1 MHGIGNDY
9 IYLDCIANP
18 MPDNIEQFAR
28 HASDRHTGIGG
39 DGVVLILPSEI
50 ANCRMRMFNADG
62 SEGRMC
68 GNAIRCVGKYYYE
81 TYISKTQNTRCKT
94 QDNCALCIV
103 NYELDVET
111 LSGTKR
117 LTLHITNNIV
127 ESITVDMGIP
137 SLQPADIP
145 ILTDQPF
152 INQTIS
158 LDCPLV
164 LGERTDERSKSK
176 GYLHTIPCK
185 EEVAEGN
192 QSPEGG
198 QNCAL
203 GIVHCALAVSMGNP
217 HLILPINDIDNYP
230 LHQLGPLWENHPL
243 FPDRV
248 NTEIVEQLS
257 PTHLRMRVWER
268 GSGETL
274 ACGTGACAV
283 VVAFTHLGRTPQNTP
298 ITVSLRGGNL
308 IITYTDNNHVLMQGS
323 ATEVFRGKYC
333 VPVKR

>member
-1 MHGIGNDY
+1 MFEFIKMHGIGNDY

-18 MPDNIEQFAR
+18 MPTDIEQFAR

-39 DGVVLILPSEI
+39 DGVVLILPSE
-50 ANCRMRMFNADG
+50 AADCRMRMFNADG

-81 TYISKTQNTRCKT
+81 TYIAPKQNEQTQYCPPSLGGRA
-94 QDNCALCIV
+94 QRAEGVQNCELCIV
-103 NYELDVET
+103 HCALTVET
-111 LSGTKR
+111 LSGIKH
-117 LTLHITNNIV
+117 LTLNIIDNKV
-127 ESITVDMGIP
+127 DSVTVDMGIP
-137 SLQPADIP
+137 SLQPTDIP
-145 ILTDQPF
+145 ILTDTPF

-158 LDCPLV
+158 ID
-164 LGERTDERSKSK
+164 SQ
-176 GYLHTIPCK
+176 
-185 EEVAEGN
+185 N
-192 QSPEGG
+192 
-198 QNCAL
+198 NCAL
-203 GIVHCALAVSMGNP
+203 CIVHYASAVSMGNP
-217 HLILPINDIDNYP
+217 HLILPIDDINHYP
-230 LHQLGPLWENHPL
+230 LHELGPLWEHHPL

-283 VVAFTHLGRTPQNTP
+283 VVAFTHLGRVPKNTP

-308 IITYTDNNHVLMQGS
+308 TITYRDDNHVLMQGS
-323 ATEVFRGKYC
+323 ATEVFRGKINF
-333 VPVKR
+333 

>member
-1 MHGIGNDY
+1 MFEFIKMHGIGNDY

-18 MPDNIEQFAR
+18 MPNDIEQFAR

-39 DGVVLILPSEI
+39 DGVVLILPSEV
-50 ANCRMRMFNADG
+50 ADCQMRMFNADG

-81 TYISKTQNTRCKT
+81 TYINKTQNNSSFLIPHSSLT
-94 QDNCALCIV
+94 
-103 NYELDVET
+103 VET
-111 LSGTKR
+111 LSGIKH
-117 LTLHITNNIV
+117 LTLNIIDNKV
-127 ESITVDMGIP
+127 DSVTVDMGIP

-145 ILTDQPF
+145 ILTDTPF

-158 LDCPLV
+158 ID
-164 LGERTDERSKSK
+164 SQ
-176 GYLHTIPCK
+176 
-185 EEVAEGN
+185 N
-192 QSPEGG
+192 
-198 QNCAL
+198 NCAL
-203 GIVHCALAVSMGNP
+203 CIVHCALAVSMGNP
-217 HLILPINDIDNYP
+217 HLILPIDDIDHYP
-230 LHQLGPLWENHPL
+230 LHELGPLWEHHPL

-283 VVAFTHLGRTPQNTP
+283 VVAFTHLGRTPRNTP
-298 ITVSLRGGNL
+298 ITVSLRGGDL
-308 IITYTDNNHVLMQGS
+308 IITYRDDNHILMQGS
-323 ATEVFRGKYC
+323 ATEVFRGKINF
-333 VPVKR
+333 

>member
-1 MHGIGNDY
+1 MFEFIKMHGIGNDY
-9 IYLDCIANP
+9 IYIDCIANP
-18 MPDNIEQFAR
+18 MPNDIEQFAR

-39 DGVVLILPSEI
+39 DGVVLILPSKV

-81 TYISKTQNTRCKT
+81 TYIGKTQNTRGKT
-94 QDNCALCIV
+94 QDNCALYIV

-111 LSGTKR
+111 LSGIKH
-117 LTLHITNNIV
+117 LTLNIIDNKV
-127 ESITVDMGIP
+127 DSVTVDMGIP

-145 ILTDQPF
+145 ILTNEPF
-152 INQTIS
+152 INQTI
-158 LDCPLV
+158 
-164 LGERTDERSKSK
+164 
-176 GYLHTIPCK
+176 TIEIQDTRHKTQDNC
-185 EEVAEGN
+185 ELCIV
-192 QSPEGG
+192 
-198 QNCAL
+198 NCAS
-203 GIVHCALAVSMGNP
+203 AVSMGNP

-283 VVAFTHLGRTPQNTP
+283 VVAFTHLNRVPKGKP
-298 ITVSLRGGNL
+298 ITISLRGGDL
-308 IITYTDNNHVLMQGS
+308 IITYCDNNHVLMQGT
-323 ATEVFRGKYC
+323 ATEVFRGTINF
-333 VPVKR
+333 

>member
-1 MHGIGNDY
+1 MIEFIKMHGIGNDY

-18 MPDNIEQFAR
+18 MPTNIELFAR

-39 DGVVLILPSEI
+39 DGVVLILPSEV
-50 ANCRMRMFNADG
+50 ADCRMRMFNADG

-81 TYISKTQNTRCKT
+81 TYTAKTQNNSSFFIPHSSLT
-94 QDNCALCIV
+94 
-103 NYELDVET
+103 VET
-111 LSGTKR
+111 LSGIKY
-117 LTLHITNNIV
+117 LTLNITNNVV

-145 ILTDQPF
+145 ILTDTPF

-158 LDCPLV
+158 ID
-164 LGERTDERSKSK
+164 SQ
-176 GYLHTIPCK
+176 
-185 EEVAEGN
+185 N
-192 QSPEGG
+192 
-198 QNCAL
+198 NCAL
-203 GIVHCALAVSMGNP
+203 CIVHCALAVSMGNP
-217 HLILPINDIDNYP
+217 HLILPIDDIDHYP
-230 LHQLGPLWENHPL
+230 LHELGPHWENHPL

-283 VVAFTHLGRTPQNTP
+283 VVAFTHLGRTPKNTP
-298 ITVSLRGGNL
+298 ITVSLRGGDL
-308 IITYTDNNHVLMQGS
+308 IITYCDNNHVLMQGT
-323 ATEVFRGKYC
+323 ATEVFRGQINF
-333 VPVKR
+333 

>member
-1 MHGIGNDY
+1 MIEFIKMHGIGNDY

-39 DGVVLILPSEI
+39 DGVVLILPSNI
-50 ANCRMRMFNADG
+50 ADCQMRMFNADG

-81 TYISKTQNTRCKT
+81 TYISNNSIRPTSLTN
-94 QDNCALCIV
+94 NYALS
-103 NYELDVET
+103 VET
-111 LSGTKR
+111 LSGTKH
-117 LTLHITNNIV
+117 LTLQITNNIV

-137 SLQPADIP
+137 SLQPTDIP
-145 ILTDQPF
+145 IHADHPF
-152 INQTIS
+152 IDQTIS
-158 LDCPLV
+158 ICRDTACCV
-164 LGERTDERSKSK
+164 LTSEASTNSSQLSTLNSQLFGT
-176 GYLHTIPCK
+176 
-185 EEVAEGN
+185 
-192 QSPEGG
+192 
-198 QNCAL
+198 
-203 GIVHCALAVSMGNP
+203 AVSMGNP
-217 HLILPINDIDNYP
+217 HLILPVDDIDNYP
-230 LHQLGPLWENHPL
+230 LHQLGPLWERHPL

-283 VVAFTHLGRTPQNTP
+283 VVAFTHLGRTPKNTP
-298 ITVSLRGGNL
+298 ITVSLIGGDL
-308 IITYTDNNHVLMQGS
+308 TITYRDDNHVLMQGT
-323 ATEVFRGKYC
+323 ATEVFRGTINF
-333 VPVKR
+333 

>member
-39 DGVVLILPSEI
+39 DGVVLILPSEV
-50 ANCRMRMFNADG
+50 ADCRMRMFNADG

-81 TYISKTQNTRCKT
+81 TYISKTQNNSSLT
-94 QDNCALCIV
+94 
-103 NYELDVET
+103 VET
-111 LSGTKR
+111 LSGTKH
-117 LTLHITNNIV
+117 LTLQITPDNIV
-127 ESITVDMGIP
+127 NNITVDMGIP
-137 SLQPADIP
+137 SLQPTDIP
-145 ILTDQPF
+145 IHADHPF
-152 INQTIS
+152 INQPIS
-158 LDCPLV
+158 ICRDTTSCV
-164 LGERTDERSKSK
+164 LTSEESTNSSFLIPHSSLK
-176 GYLHTIPCK
+176 GT
-185 EEVAEGN
+185 
-192 QSPEGG
+192 
-198 QNCAL
+198 
-203 GIVHCALAVSMGNP
+203 AVSMGNP
-217 HLILPINDIDNYP
+217 HLILPIDDIDHYP
-230 LHQLGPLWENHPL
+230 LHELGPLWENHPL

-283 VVAFTHLGRTPQNTP
+283 VVAFTHLSRTPRNTP
-298 ITVSLRGGNL
+298 ITVSLIGGDL
-308 IITYTDNNHVLMQGS
+308 TITYCDNNHVLMQGS
-323 ATEVFRGKYC
+323 ATEVFRGKINF
-333 VPVKR
+333 

>member
-9 IYLDCIANP
+9 IYIDCIANP
-18 MPDNIEQFAR
+18 MPTDIEQFSR
-28 HASDRHTGIGG
+28 HASDRHKGIGG
-39 DGVVLILPSEI
+39 DGVVLILPSDI
-50 ANCRMRMFNADG
+50 ADCRMRMFNADG

-81 TYISKTQNTRCKT
+81 TYSCRNVACCVLTSEASTHSS
-94 QDNCALCIV
+94 LS
-103 NYELDVET
+103 VET
-111 LSGTKR
+111 LSGIKH
-117 LTLHITNNIV
+117 LTLNVIDNKV

-145 ILTDQPF
+145 ILTNEPF
-152 INQTIS
+152 INQAITIEIQDTRHKTQDNCEFFAKAQDRW
-158 LDCPLV
+158 LCIV
-164 LGERTDERSKSK
+164 
-176 GYLHTIPCK
+176 
-185 EEVAEGN
+185 
-192 QSPEGG
+192 
-198 QNCAL
+198 NCAS
-203 GIVHCALAVSMGNP
+203 AVSMGNP
-217 HLILPINDIDNYP
+217 HLILPINDIDHYP

-283 VVAFTHLGRTPQNTP
+283 VVAFTHLGRTPRNIP
-298 ITVSLRGGNL
+298 ITVSLRGGDL
-308 IITYTDNNHVLMQGS
+308 IITYCDNNHVLMQGT
-323 ATEVFRGKYC
+323 ATEVFRGTINF
-333 VPVKR
+333 

>member
-18 MPDNIEQFAR
+18 MPNNIEQFAR

-39 DGVVLILPSEI
+39 DGVVLILPSDI
-50 ANCRMRMFNADG
+50 ADCRMRMFNADG

-81 TYISKTQNTRCKT
+81 TYMLKDAACCILTSKASTNNSQLSTLNS
-94 QDNCALCIV
+94 QLS
-103 NYELDVET
+103 VET
-111 LSGTKR
+111 LSGIKH
-117 LTLHITNNIV
+117 LTLNIIDNVV
-127 ESITVDMGIP
+127 ESVTVDMGIP
-137 SLQPADIP
+137 SLQPTDIP

-152 INQTIS
+152 INQPIS
-158 LDCPLV
+158 ICRDTTSCV
-164 LGERTDERSKSK
+164 LTSETSTNSSF
-176 GYLHTIPCK
+176 LIPHSSLR
-185 EEVAEGN
+185 GT
-192 QSPEGG
+192 
-198 QNCAL
+198 
-203 GIVHCALAVSMGNP
+203 AVSMGNP
-217 HLILPINDIDNYP
+217 HLILPIDDIDNYP

-283 VVAFTHLGRTPQNTP
+283 VVAFTHLGRIPKGEP
-298 ITVSLRGGNL
+298 ITVSLIGGNL
-308 IITYTDNNHVLMQGS
+308 TITYRDDNHVLMQGT
-323 ATEVFRGKYC
+323 ATEVFRGQINF
-333 VPVKR
+333 

>member
-1 MHGIGNDY
+1 MFEFIKMHGIGNDY

-18 MPDNIEQFAR
+18 MPDDIEQFAR

-39 DGVVLILPSEI
+39 DGVVLILPSEV
-50 ANCRMRMFNADG
+50 ADCQMRMFNADG

-81 TYISKTQNTRCKT
+81 TYINKIQNNSSFLIPHSSLT
-94 QDNCALCIV
+94 
-103 NYELDVET
+103 VET
-111 LSGTKR
+111 LSGIKH
-117 LTLHITNNIV
+117 LTLNIIDNKV
-127 ESITVDMGIP
+127 DSVTVDMGIP
-137 SLQPADIP
+137 SLQPSDIP
-145 ILTDQPF
+145 ILTDTPF

-158 LDCPLV
+158 ID
-164 LGERTDERSKSK
+164 SQ
-176 GYLHTIPCK
+176 
-185 EEVAEGN
+185 N
-192 QSPEGG
+192 
-198 QNCAL
+198 NCAL
-203 GIVHCALAVSMGNP
+203 CIVHCASAISMGNP
-217 HLILPINDIDNYP
+217 HLILPIDNIDHYP
-230 LHQLGPLWENHPL
+230 LHELGPLWEHHPL

-257 PTHLRMRVWER
+257 PPHLRMRVWER

-283 VVAFTHLGRTPQNTP
+283 VVAFTHLGRTPRNTP
-298 ITVSLRGGNL
+298 ITVSLRGGDL

-333 VPVKR
+333 LPVKR

>member
-39 DGVVLILPSEI
+39 DGVVLILPSKV
-50 ANCRMRMFNADG
+50 ADCRMRMFNADG

-81 TYISKTQNTRCKT
+81 TYIAPKQNEQTQYCPPSLEGRA
-94 QDNCALCIV
+94 QRAEGVQNCALCIV
-103 NYELDVET
+103 HCALTVET
-111 LSGTKR
+111 LSGIKH
-117 LTLHITNNIV
+117 LTLNIIDNLV
-127 ESITVDMGIP
+127 ESITVDMDTP

-152 INQTIS
+152 INQPIS
-158 LDCPLV
+158 LDYPHKLGGREQCPDVVCDNSSL
-164 LGERTDERSKSK
+164 LTSHSSLNGT
-176 GYLHTIPCK
+176 
-185 EEVAEGN
+185 
-192 QSPEGG
+192 
-198 QNCAL
+198 
-203 GIVHCALAVSMGNP
+203 AVSMGNP
-217 HLILPINDIDNYP
+217 HLILPIDDIDHYP
-230 LHQLGPLWENHPL
+230 LHELGPLWEHHPL

-283 VVAFTHLGRTPQNTP
+283 VVAFTHLGRVPKNTP
-298 ITVSLRGGNL
+298 ITVSLRGGDL
-308 IITYTDNNHVLMQGS
+308 IITYSDNNHVLMQGS
-323 ATEVFRGKYC
+323 ATEVFRGKINF
-333 VPVKR
+333 

>member
-18 MPDNIEQFAR
+18 MPTDIEQFAR
-28 HASDRHTGIGG
+28 HASDRHKGIGG
-39 DGVVLILPSEI
+39 DGVVLILPSDI
-50 ANCRMRMFNADG
+50 ADCRMRMFNADG

-81 TYISKTQNTRCKT
+81 TYIAKT
-94 QDNCALCIV
+94 QDTRHETRDNCELCIV
-103 NYELDVET
+103 NCELNIET
-111 LSGTKR
+111 LSGIKH
-117 LTLHITNNIV
+117 LTLNVIDNKV

-145 ILTDQPF
+145 ILTDTPF

-158 LDCPLV
+158 IDSQNNCELCIV
-164 LGERTDERSKSK
+164 
-176 GYLHTIPCK
+176 
-185 EEVAEGN
+185 
-192 QSPEGG
+192 
-198 QNCAL
+198 NCAS
-203 GIVHCALAVSMGNP
+203 AVSMGNP
-217 HLILPINDIDNYP
+217 HLILPIDDIDNYP

-283 VVAFTHLGRTPQNTP
+283 VVAFTHLNRVPKGKP
-298 ITVSLRGGNL
+298 ITISLRGGDL
-308 IITYTDNNHVLMQGS
+308 IITYCDNNHVLMQGT
-323 ATEVFRGKYC
+323 ATEVFRGTINF
-333 VPVKR
+333 

>member
-1 MHGIGNDY
+1 MFEFIKMHGIGNDY

-18 MPDNIEQFAR
+18 MPNDIEQFAR

-39 DGVVLILPSEI
+39 DGVVLILPSEV
-50 ANCRMRMFNADG
+50 ADCQMRMFNADG

-81 TYISKTQNTRCKT
+81 TYINKTQNNSSFLIPHSSLT
-94 QDNCALCIV
+94 
-103 NYELDVET
+103 VET
-111 LSGTKR
+111 LSGIKH
-117 LTLHITNNIV
+117 LTLNIIDNKV
-127 ESITVDMGIP
+127 DSVTVDMGIP

-145 ILTDQPF
+145 ILTDTPF

-158 LDCPLV
+158 ID
-164 LGERTDERSKSK
+164 SQ
-176 GYLHTIPCK
+176 
-185 EEVAEGN
+185 N
-192 QSPEGG
+192 
-198 QNCAL
+198 NCAL
-203 GIVHCALAVSMGNP
+203 CIVHCALAVSMGNP
-217 HLILPINDIDNYP
+217 HLILPIDDIDHYP
-230 LHQLGPLWENHPL
+230 LHELGPLWEHHPL

-283 VVAFTHLGRTPQNTP
+283 VVAFTHLGRTPRNTP
-298 ITVSLRGGNL
+298 ITVSLRGSDL
-308 IITYTDNNHVLMQGS
+308 IITYRDDNHILMQGS
-323 ATEVFRGKYC
+323 ATEVFRGKINF
-333 VPVKR
+333 

>member
-39 DGVVLILPSEI
+39 DGVVLILPSNI
-50 ANCRMRMFNADG
+50 ADCQMRMFNADG

-81 TYISKTQNTRCKT
+81 TYIKTRDARHETRDNCELCIVNCALSVETLSGIKHLTLHLNNNIVESVTVDMGIPSLQPTDIPILTDAPFINQTISIETQDTRHET

-103 NYELDVET
+103 N
-111 LSGTKR
+111 
-117 LTLHITNNIV
+117 
-127 ESITVDMGIP
+127 
-137 SLQPADIP
+137 
-145 ILTDQPF
+145 
-152 INQTIS
+152 
-158 LDCPLV
+158 
-164 LGERTDERSKSK
+164 
-176 GYLHTIPCK
+176 
-185 EEVAEGN
+185 
-192 QSPEGG
+192 
-198 QNCAL
+198 
-203 GIVHCALAVSMGNP
+203 CALAVSMGNP
-217 HLILPINDIDNYP
+217 HLILPVDDIDNYP
-230 LHQLGPLWENHPL
+230 LHQLGPLWERHPL

-248 NTEIVEQLS
+248 NTEIVQQIS

-283 VVAFTHLGRTPQNTP
+283 VVAFTHLGRTPKNTP
-298 ITVSLRGGNL
+298 ITVSLRGGDL
-308 IITYTDNNHVLMQGS
+308 TITYRNDNHVLMQGT
-323 ATEVFRGKYC
+323 ATEVFRGTINF
-333 VPVKR
+333 

>member
-1 MHGIGNDY
+1 MFDFIKMHGIGNDY

-39 DGVVLILPSEI
+39 DGVVLILPSEV
-50 ANCRMRMFNADG
+50 ADCRMRMFNADG

-81 TYISKTQNTRCKT
+81 TYMCKDAACCILTSKASTNNSQLSTLNS
-94 QDNCALCIV
+94 QLS
-103 NYELDVET
+103 VET
-111 LSGTKR
+111 LSGTKH
-117 LTLHITNNIV
+117 LTLQITPDNLV

-145 ILTDQPF
+145 ILTDTPF

-158 LDCPLV
+158 LDCPPV
-164 LGERTDERSKSK
+164 LGGRAQR
-176 GYLHTIPCK
+176 
-185 EEVAEGN
+185 A
-192 QSPEGG
+192 EGG
-198 QNCAL
+198 QNCEFFAKAQDRWL
-203 GIVHCALAVSMGNP
+203 CIVHCALAVSMGNP
-217 HLILPINDIDNYP
+217 HLILPIDDIDQYP
-230 LHQLGPLWENHPL
+230 LHELGPLWEHHPL

-283 VVAFTHLGRTPQNTP
+283 VVAFTHLGRTPRNTP
-298 ITVSLRGGNL
+298 ITVSLRGGDL
-308 IITYTDNNHVLMQGS
+308 IITYRDDNHVLMQGS
-323 ATEVFRGKYC
+323 ATEVFRGKINF
-333 VPVKR
+333 

>member
-18 MPDNIEQFAR
+18 MPTNIELFAR

-39 DGVVLILPSEI
+39 DGVVLILPSDV
-50 ANCRMRMFNADG
+50 ADCRMRMFNADG

-81 TYISKTQNTRCKT
+81 TYMLKDAACCILTSKASTNNSQLSTLNS
-94 QDNCALCIV
+94 QLS
-103 NYELDVET
+103 VET
-111 LSGTKR
+111 LSGIKY
-117 LTLHITNNIV
+117 LTLNITNNVV

-137 SLQPADIP
+137 SLQPTDIP
-145 ILTDQPF
+145 ILTDQSF
-152 INQTIS
+152 INQPIS
-158 LDCPLV
+158 I
-164 LGERTDERSKSK
+164 ESQ
-176 GYLHTIPCK
+176 
-185 EEVAEGN
+185 N
-192 QSPEGG
+192 
-198 QNCAL
+198 NCAL
-203 GIVHCALAVSMGNP
+203 CIVNCALAVSMGNP
-217 HLILPINDIDNYP
+217 HLILPIDDIDNYP

-283 VVAFTHLGRTPQNTP
+283 VVAFTHLGRIPKGEP
-298 ITVSLRGGNL
+298 ITVSLIGGNL
-308 IITYTDNNHVLMQGS
+308 TITYRDDNHVLMQGS
-323 ATEVFRGKYC
+323 ATEVFRGQINF
-333 VPVKR
+333 

>member
-1 MHGIGNDY
+1 
-9 IYLDCIANP
+9 

-39 DGVVLILPSEI
+39 DGVVLILPSNI
-50 ANCRMRMFNADG
+50 ADCRMRMFNADG

-81 TYISKTQNTRCKT
+81 TYLNNKQNKIS
-94 QDNCALCIV
+94 
-103 NYELDVET
+103 VET
-111 LSGTKR
+111 LSGTKH
-117 LTLHITNNIV
+117 LTLHIKNNIV

-145 ILTDQPF
+145 ILTDTPF
-152 INQTIS
+152 INQTI
-158 LDCPLV
+158 
-164 LGERTDERSKSK
+164 
-176 GYLHTIPCK
+176 TIESQNNCEFFTK
-185 EEVAEGN
+185 VQDHWLCN
-192 QSPEGG
+192 M
-198 QNCAL
+198 NCA
-203 GIVHCALAVSMGNP
+203 VAVSMGNP
-217 HLILPINDIDNYP
+217 HLILPIDDIDNYP
-230 LHQLGPLWENHPL
+230 LHELGPLWENHPL

-283 VVAFTHLGRTPQNTP
+283 VVAFTHLGRTPKNTP
-298 ITVSLRGGNL
+298 ITVSLIGGDL
-308 IITYTDNNHVLMQGS
+308 TITYCDDNHVLMQGT
-323 ATEVFRGKYC
+323 ATEVFRGKINF
-333 VPVKR
+333 

>member
-1 MHGIGNDY
+1 MIEFIKMHGIGNDY

-39 DGVVLILPSEI
+39 DGVVLILPSNV
-50 ANCRMRMFNADG
+50 ADCCMRMFNADG

-81 TYISKTQNTRCKT
+81 TYISNNSIRPTSLTN
-94 QDNCALCIV
+94 NCALS
-103 NYELDVET
+103 VET
-111 LSGTKR
+111 LSGIKH
-117 LTLHITNNIV
+117 LTLNVTNNKV

-137 SLQPADIP
+137 SLNPSDIP
-145 ILTDQPF
+145 ILTDAPF

-158 LDCPLV
+158 IETQDTRHETQDNRELC
-164 LGERTDERSKSK
+164 
-176 GYLHTIPCK
+176 
-185 EEVAEGN
+185 
-192 QSPEGG
+192 
-198 QNCAL
+198 
-203 GIVHCALAVSMGNP
+203 IVNCALAVSMGNP
-217 HLILPINDIDNYP
+217 HLILPVDDIDHYP
-230 LHQLGPLWENHPL
+230 LHELGPFWERHPL

-248 NTEIVEQLS
+248 NTEIVEQLT

-283 VVAFTHLGRTPQNTP
+283 VVAFTHLGRTPKNTP
-298 ITVSLRGGNL
+298 ITVSLRGGDL
-308 IITYTDNNHVLMQGS
+308 IITYTDNNHVLMQGT
-323 ATEVFRGKYC
+323 ATEVFHGTIDF
-333 VPVKR
+333 

>member
-18 MPDNIEQFAR
+18 MPSNIEQFAR

-39 DGVVLILPSEI
+39 DGVVLILPSNN
-50 ANCRMRMFNADG
+50 ADCRMRMFNADG

-81 TYISKTQNTRCKT
+81 TYISNNSIRPTSLTN
-94 QDNCALCIV
+94 NCALT
-103 NYELDVET
+103 VET
-111 LSGTKR
+111 LSGIKH
-117 LTLHITNNIV
+117 LTLNIIDNKV

-145 ILTDQPF
+145 ILTDAPF

-158 LDCPLV
+158 IDSQNNCELCIV
-164 LGERTDERSKSK
+164 
-176 GYLHTIPCK
+176 
-185 EEVAEGN
+185 
-192 QSPEGG
+192 
-198 QNCAL
+198 NCAS
-203 GIVHCALAVSMGNP
+203 AVSMGNP
-217 HLILPINDIDNYP
+217 HLILPIDDIDHYP
-230 LHQLGPLWENHPL
+230 LHELGPLWEHHPL

-283 VVAFTHLGRTPQNTP
+283 VVAFTHLGRTPRNTP
-298 ITVSLRGGNL
+298 ITVSLRGGDL
-308 IITYTDNNHVLMQGS
+308 IITYCNDNHVLMQGT
-323 ATEVFRGKYC
+323 ATEVFRGKINF
-333 VPVKR
+333 